1 MLAESSLI
9 ESLFSKGIH
18 FLKGGIILKLLK
30 KWRLKQSSIPFL
42 NAILLRV
49 SKSDKWRKLKIGQKY
64 GVALWL
70 TLGVFT
76 LSTILSFIMLVYSTF
91 KLNEAE
97 KASERALEIADIG
110 TDFYLKGGTIGNY
123 IIDSNPKHLNTYED
137 LETDI
142 KNKQQEIQAMIQSE
156 TAQEMF
162 VKINEYDKEVNQLFY
177 DEIAPNV
184 KLQHVREYRLGKLQ
198 VDNYIE
204 QTMNTLDEL
213 TSIIKEEQESAI
225 NQASWMM
232 IVSLVILVLSLVLS
246 AIFGFFS
253 HRIVNKQLAYRLT
266 MVVTASK
273 EITKGNLKANDI
285 HSNNQDEI
293 TEIAD
298 AFNQMKHQL
307 RQMIQEMLTVSQSL
321 NERSVHLGTVS
332 SEVAAASQEISA
344 TMEELSGGAEEQ
356 ASASADLSKIMEDYL
371 FKVENAETKSVSMRE
386 AASNVKDMTLAGNEL
401 MENSKEQMNRIDEII
416 NDSMHRVKG
425 LDQETKQV
433 NKLISVIHEIAN
445 QTNLLAL
452 NAAIEA
458 ARAGEHGKGFAVV
471 AEEVRKLA
479 EKVSYSISDI
489 TSIVNKIQSESVGVV
504 ESLQA
509 GYEQVEIGSNKIHQ
523 TANTFNSIATAIT
536 GIHGDIEHISSS
548 MVEMLDNSVVM
559 SESIENIAAVSQQSA
574 AAVEET
580 SNSVTHTNDSMENI
594 QLYVQKLAEMAHTLS
609 KLIEKFK
616 L

>member
-1 MLAESSLI
+1 MKI
-9 ESLFSKGIH
+9 
-18 FLKGGIILKLLK
+18 LK

-42 NAILLRV
+42 NVMLLKV

-76 LSTILSFIMLVYSTF
+76 LSTILSFFMLVYSTF

-123 IIDSNPKHLNTYED
+123 IIDSNPKHLNTYEE
-137 LETDI
+137 LETEI
-142 KNKQQEIQAMIQSE
+142 KNKQQDIQQMIQSE
-156 TAQEMF
+156 KAEEMF
-162 VKINEYDKEVNQLFY
+162 SKINEYDKEVNQLFY

-213 TSIIKEEQESAI
+213 ISIVKAEQESAI

-266 MVVTASK
+266 KVVTASK
-273 EITKGNLKANDI
+273 EITKGNLKASDI

-371 FKVENAETKSVSMRE
+371 YKVENAESKSVSMRE

-425 LDQETKQV
+425 LDQETKQIT
-433 NKLISVIHEIAN
+433 KLISVIHDIAN

-504 ESLQA
+504 KSLQA

-523 TANTFNSIATAIT
+523 TANTFHSISTATTA
-536 GIHGDIEHISSS
+536 IHGDIEYISSS
-548 MVEMLDNSVVM
+548 MVEMLENSVVM

-594 QLYVQKLAEMAHTLS
+594 QQYVQKLAEMANTLN